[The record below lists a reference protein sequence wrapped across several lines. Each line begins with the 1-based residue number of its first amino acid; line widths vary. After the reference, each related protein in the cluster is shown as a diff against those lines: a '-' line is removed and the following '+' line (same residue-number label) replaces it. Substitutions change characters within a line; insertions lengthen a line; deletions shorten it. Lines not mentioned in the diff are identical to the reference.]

1 MSTPSKAQ
9 DPAAAALSAIEDA
22 LRLHVEPEA
31 TAAEATPGN
40 EAKTETSPKLEFH
53 LPTSRPEGQEPS
65 APSASFTPPA
75 PRLPDVAADEL
86 GKRSRETEAP
96 RPVLTPAVP
105 PANDDRPSV
114 GQILQSLQSRPD
126 STAMTVAIIGSAAWT
141 GLWIGYVM
149 FTHAAAFTGSLFSPA
164 AAVSAFALI
173 GPVIF
178 FLSMGA
184 VLRRSQEMR
193 HTARSMAEVAIRLAE
208 PETIATEQVVSLS
221 QAIRREVASM
231 GDGIDRALARAS
243 ELETMVRAEVSSLE
257 RTYGENERRIRL
269 LLNEL
274 VSEREAIIVNADR
287 VTTALS
293 HAQNSVA
300 SELEAATETLT
311 GLLDQTGNRIARAL
325 DDKGGDLESR
335 FARSGDTMMLQLE
348 TRATSLL
355 ERFQRSGEEASDA
368 IQSRSVKIDGDLQA
382 FANAFLEKVNAR
394 SESLSQN
401 LEDVGARL
409 NESIGRR
416 ADDLSGR
423 LEGQADRLHEI
434 VAVQG
439 PALQDSLATL
449 GDGLS
454 QRLRDESAR
463 AQNLFSAS
471 GDAFA
476 QTLTAHRD
484 RLTDDFAVA
493 TGAAMDQM
501 TERADALR
509 AHVSDATHRAVE
521 DFSQN
526 VEAIGQTYANVSL
539 QTVESVAG
547 HAETLRESF
556 AAAAGETLGAFAGH
570 TQAFNEQFARVATQT
585 MEGISGHTETLRET
599 VDQTTRTTLAAIGEK
614 TDSLYRR
621 LEVVTGATV
630 VALEQQTGRIEQA
643 FRQNVDH
650 LETTVGST
658 TQETLAALVGHA
670 NAFQEQFTQTAQQ
683 TIDAVSV
690 QGERLE
696 HMVAAATQEQLAALA
711 GHTDSFQQNF
721 TRVAAETTEL
731 AEARAEKM
739 RDALEQTSLFVG
751 ETLGQS
757 VAATQSHFE
766 TAVEETLGAFQEK
779 SQDQIAALSEHA
791 EFFQEHFAQTTAE
804 TLEKAEARTTSL
816 RSSLDAIRGAVDG
829 ALSRNIATTES
840 QFETATASA
849 IATFQTKSQ
858 EQIDALT
865 QHAASFQQH
874 FALTSGASVVQ
885 VETQTRALRASLD
898 EIRSAVDGALSGNIE
913 ATQAQ
918 FEAAT
923 AAAIEA
929 FHSKAQEQIDALSQ
943 HADAFQQHFA
953 LTSGASILQAE
964 TQTTALRAS
973 LDEIRGAVD
982 GALSSNIVATQAQFE
997 AATAAAIEAFHSK
1010 AQEQIDALSQHADA
1024 FQQHFAL
1031 TSGESLLQAETQT
1044 TALRASLD
1052 EIRGA
1057 VDGALT
1063 SNIVATQEQFE
1074 AATAAAIEAFHSKA
1088 QEQIDALS
1096 QHAETFQQHFAL
1108 TSGDSILQAETQ
1120 TTALRASLDEIRT
1133 AIDEALGQNVAATQ
1147 AQFEEATFAAI
1158 EAFQAK
1164 AQQQID
1170 ALSQHA
1176 ESFQQHFA
1184 LTSGASVSQA
1194 ETQTTALRAS
1204 LDETRAAIDEA
1215 LSQNVAAT
1223 QTQFEAAAAA
1233 AIEAFQAKAQQ
1244 QIDALS
1250 QHADSFQQNF
1260 VAATADSVGMA
1271 ETRAKTLGDSLDA
1284 IRVAVDAT
1292 LNRNVAATREHFETA
1307 TASAIGAFEAKSQ
1320 QQIDALSQHADAF
1333 ERNFARTTS
1342 GAIDHAEAR
1351 TEALRGSLEAIRVA
1365 VDETLSSNIAETQ
1378 ARFEQAAEAAINGL
1392 LAQTATIDHN
1402 FVATTSQAADSI
1414 SQRVTDAHKR
1424 FAQVASEAI
1433 AAIGVHGDRVNE
1445 TLAERLDAFEATML
1459 RGGDEA
1465 SNSIGYHGEMLAQ
1478 QIGASLKSFE
1488 THLDDSVAHTR
1499 DRLAQHTERFNADF
1513 VGQLASLEALMRGG
1527 GESSADHIQAQTEL
1541 LRDVLADNLR
1551 GFEKIVSEIGGGAAE
1566 RIDAQVAALEALMR
1580 DGGASSADH
1589 IRTQTEILRET
1600 LANNLHGFERVVS
1613 ELGGGASE
1621 RISAQIAALENLM
1634 RDGGAS
1640 SADHIR
1646 TQTEHLRDT
1655 LADNLREF
1663 EKVAS
1668 EIGGGASERIGA
1680 QIAALEALMQDGGA
1694 NSADYIRT
1702 QTDAL
1707 RETLADNHREFE
1719 RLASEVGVGASRRIG
1734 AQIAALEAL
1743 IHDGGASS
1751 ADQIRTQTKNL
1762 RETLAENL
1770 REFERVASELGGGA
1784 SERIG
1789 AQITALETLMQDG
1802 GQHSA
1807 DRIAFQTD
1815 HLRETLAENLREFEK
1830 TASELGGGASQRI
1843 SAQISSLETLLRDGG
1858 QSSAAQIRTQTDYLR
1873 DTLAENLR
1881 EFEKTASELGGGASQ
1896 RISAQI
1902 ASLET
1907 LLRDG
1912 GQSSAAQIRAQTDYL
1927 RETLAGTLREF
1938 ENSVSELGGG
1948 ASERISAQ
1956 IASLE
1961 DLMRDG
1967 GENSIA
1973 HIRAHTDYLR
1983 DALAENL
1990 RDFEK
1995 IVAELGGGA
2004 TDRINAQIASLE
2016 SVVRDGG
2023 ETSADRIK
2031 AQAEYLRASLADNL
2045 REFEKNVADVGG
2057 GATAR
2062 IGAQAA
2068 KFVATISDR
2077 LSAIESTIDTH
2088 GADLDVRLGKRADAT
2103 ADLLARHIDRFEI
2116 RATDKTHEIVG
2127 VIDSL
2132 IVKAEDGLTARSRH
2146 LNDALAG
2153 RAIDIAKVLG
2163 EGGREVGRALDAKAR
2178 ELDQII
2184 LSRSTA
2190 LTDELSAKAEEINA
2204 TLGGR
2209 ANEIASTLGGHIDLF
2224 ERNVVGRLGQVGEE
2238 MDRRIGQIEQTVD
2251 GRGRAL
2257 TDELRARAAEL
2268 HDWYDSNGMKL
2279 VDLLTSRGGE
2289 VVSQIVAYAE
2299 STVGALSSRSTDIIE
2314 QLGQRQAE
2322 ITGVLDRTSRDMRHS
2337 LERVTRTLDT
2347 AVAQSSAAMS
2357 QTLDDKTGQ
2366 SVAALSEI
2374 HQQLKQEIGGLLDGM
2389 GQTQTSLHDLF
2400 ERTESGLGRL
2410 DASLGPQ
2417 IGAFAGAIEA
2427 LHEELSRLDA
2437 STQDSVRHAEITAR
2451 SIGGHNQVL
2460 AAGLREMEETQASLD
2475 KSLEQRLHG
2484 MEQFYEE
2491 AKKRQAEF
2499 ETRLDGFSSAI
2510 GRALAQAEAKA
2521 RDVGSFLTESASATA
2536 GALTGQYEELR
2547 REATRE
2553 RETTSSVL
2561 TAAYEQN
2568 LGEMNQMFRQAT
2580 EGYKGVSQEL
2590 RSMTGEI
2597 QRELEATRKELQRG
2611 ALELPRETAE
2621 QTAAMRRVVSD
2632 QIKALNELTDI
2643 VTRSGRSFDISEPT
2657 AKRQEPV
2664 RQEPVRQEPA
2674 RIEAPLA
2681 PRQGW
2686 KAPTATLRR
2695 EIRPE
2700 PAPGARTEQRFELRP
2715 TLPVRAPAQIL
2726 APATDKNERSGG
2738 WMSDL
2743 LARASQDEQPARRTG
2758 DPLENLSAEI
2768 ARVVDETA
2776 LVSAWDR
2783 YRNGDASA
2791 FSRRL
2796 YSAQG
2801 GKTFDEVRR
2810 RYQAESDFRGTV
2822 DRYLQEFERL
2832 LTEIDREDHDGS
2844 TTRTY
2849 LTSDSGKVYTLLAHA
2864 AGRLG

>member
-31 TAAEATPGN
+31 TSAEATPGN

-53 LPTSRPEGQEPS
+53 LPTSRPEGQESS

-1176 ESFQQHFA
+1176 EAFQQHFA

-1566 RIDAQVAALEALMR
+1566 RIDAQVAALE
-1580 DGGASSADH
+1580 
-1589 IRTQTEILRET
+1589 
-1600 LANNLHGFERVVS
+1600 
-1613 ELGGGASE
+1613 
-1621 RISAQIAALENLM
+1621 NLM

-1668 EIGGGASERIGA
+1668 EIGGGASQRIGA

-1707 RETLADNHREFE
+1707 RETLADNLREFE

-2664 RQEPVRQEPA
+2664 RQEPVRQEPVRQEPA

-2700 PAPGARTEQRFELRP
+2700 PAPAARTEQRFELRP

-2776 LVSAWDR
+2776 LVNAWDR

>member
-1 MSTPSKAQ
+1 M
-9 DPAAAALSAIEDA
+9 
-22 LRLHVEPEA
+22 
-31 TAAEATPGN
+31 
-40 EAKTETSPKLEFH
+40 
-53 LPTSRPEGQEPS
+53 
-65 APSASFTPPA
+65 
-75 PRLPDVAADEL
+75 
-86 GKRSRETEAP
+86 
-96 RPVLTPAVP
+96 
-105 PANDDRPSV
+105 
-114 GQILQSLQSRPD
+114 
-126 STAMTVAIIGSAAWT
+126 
-141 GLWIGYVM
+141 
-149 FTHAAAFTGSLFSPA
+149 
-164 AAVSAFALI
+164 
-173 GPVIF
+173 
-178 FLSMGA
+178 
-184 VLRRSQEMR
+184 
-193 HTARSMAEVAIRLAE
+193 
-208 PETIATEQVVSLS
+208 
-221 QAIRREVASM
+221 
-231 GDGIDRALARAS
+231 
-243 ELETMVRAEVSSLE
+243 
-257 RTYGENERRIRL
+257 
-269 LLNEL
+269 
-274 VSEREAIIVNADR
+274 
-287 VTTALS
+287 
-293 HAQNSVA
+293 
-300 SELEAATETLT
+300 
-311 GLLDQTGNRIARAL
+311 
-325 DDKGGDLESR
+325 
-335 FARSGDTMMLQLE
+335 
-348 TRATSLL
+348 
-355 ERFQRSGEEASDA
+355 
-368 IQSRSVKIDGDLQA
+368 
-382 FANAFLEKVNAR
+382 
-394 SESLSQN
+394 
-401 LEDVGARL
+401 
-409 NESIGRR
+409 
-416 ADDLSGR
+416 
-423 LEGQADRLHEI
+423 
-434 VAVQG
+434 
-439 PALQDSLATL
+439 
-449 GDGLS
+449 
-454 QRLRDESAR
+454 
-463 AQNLFSAS
+463 
-471 GDAFA
+471 
-476 QTLTAHRD
+476 
-484 RLTDDFAVA
+484 
-493 TGAAMDQM
+493 
-501 TERADALR
+501 
-509 AHVSDATHRAVE
+509 
-521 DFSQN
+521 
-526 VEAIGQTYANVSL
+526 
-539 QTVESVAG
+539 
-547 HAETLRESF
+547 
-556 AAAAGETLGAFAGH
+556 
-570 TQAFNEQFARVATQT
+570 
-585 MEGISGHTETLRET
+585 
-599 VDQTTRTTLAAIGEK
+599 
-614 TDSLYRR
+614 
-621 LEVVTGATV
+621 
-630 VALEQQTGRIEQA
+630 
-643 FRQNVDH
+643 
-650 LETTVGST
+650 
-658 TQETLAALVGHA
+658 
-670 NAFQEQFTQTAQQ
+670 
-683 TIDAVSV
+683 
-690 QGERLE
+690 
-696 HMVAAATQEQLAALA
+696 
-711 GHTDSFQQNF
+711 
-721 TRVAAETTEL
+721 
-731 AEARAEKM
+731 
-739 RDALEQTSLFVG
+739 
-751 ETLGQS
+751 
-757 VAATQSHFE
+757 
-766 TAVEETLGAFQEK
+766 
-779 SQDQIAALSEHA
+779 
-791 EFFQEHFAQTTAE
+791 
-804 TLEKAEARTTSL
+804 
-816 RSSLDAIRGAVDG
+816 
-829 ALSRNIATTES
+829 
-840 QFETATASA
+840 
-849 IATFQTKSQ
+849 
-858 EQIDALT
+858 
-865 QHAASFQQH
+865 
-874 FALTSGASVVQ
+874 
-885 VETQTRALRASLD
+885 
-898 EIRSAVDGALSGNIE
+898 
-913 ATQAQ
+913 
-918 FEAAT
+918 
-923 AAAIEA
+923 
-929 FHSKAQEQIDALSQ
+929 
-943 HADAFQQHFA
+943 
-953 LTSGASILQAE
+953 
-964 TQTTALRAS
+964 
-973 LDEIRGAVD
+973 
-982 GALSSNIVATQAQFE
+982 
-997 AATAAAIEAFHSK
+997 
-1010 AQEQIDALSQHADA
+1010 
-1024 FQQHFAL
+1024 
-1031 TSGESLLQAETQT
+1031 
-1044 TALRASLD
+1044 
-1052 EIRGA
+1052 
-1057 VDGALT
+1057 
-1063 SNIVATQEQFE
+1063 
-1074 AATAAAIEAFHSKA
+1074 
-1088 QEQIDALS
+1088 
-1096 QHAETFQQHFAL
+1096 
-1108 TSGDSILQAETQ
+1108 
-1120 TTALRASLDEIRT
+1120 
-1133 AIDEALGQNVAATQ
+1133 
-1147 AQFEEATFAAI
+1147 
-1158 EAFQAK
+1158 
-1164 AQQQID
+1164 
-1170 ALSQHA
+1170 
-1176 ESFQQHFA
+1176 
-1184 LTSGASVSQA
+1184 
-1194 ETQTTALRAS
+1194 
-1204 LDETRAAIDEA
+1204 
-1215 LSQNVAAT
+1215 
-1223 QTQFEAAAAA
+1223 
-1233 AIEAFQAKAQQ
+1233 
-1244 QIDALS
+1244 
-1250 QHADSFQQNF
+1250 
-1260 VAATADSVGMA
+1260 
-1271 ETRAKTLGDSLDA
+1271 LDA

-1292 LNRNVAATREHFETA
+1292 LNRNVAATREQFEAA

-1333 ERNFARTTS
+1333 ERNFSRTTS

-1378 ARFEQAAEAAINGL
+1378 ARFEHAAEAAINGL

-1465 SNSIGYHGEMLAQ
+1465 SNSIGFHGEMLAQ

-1513 VGQLASLEALMRGG
+1513 VGQLASLEALMHGG

-1541 LRDVLADNLR
+1541 LRDVLANNLR

-1613 ELGGGASE
+1613 EIGGGASE
-1621 RISAQIAALENLM
+1621 RISAQIASLENLM
-1634 RDGGAS
+1634 RDGGQSSADYIRTQTEHLRDTLADNLREFEKVASEIGGGAAERISAQIAALEALMQDGGAS

-1668 EIGGGASERIGA
+1668 EIGGGAAERISA

-1694 NSADYIRT
+1694 SSADHIRT
-1702 QTDAL
+1702 QTEHL
-1707 RETLADNHREFE
+1707 RDTLADNLREFE
-1719 RLASEVGVGASRRIG
+1719 RLASEIGGGASRRIG

-1743 IHDGGASS
+1743 IHDGGANS

-1789 AQITALETLMQDG
+1789 AQIAALETLMQDG

-1807 DRIAFQTD
+1807 DRIAF
-1815 HLRETLAENLREFEK
+1815 
-1830 TASELGGGASQRI
+1830 
-1843 SAQISSLETLLRDGG
+1843 
-1858 QSSAAQIRTQTDYLR
+1858 QTDYLR

-1902 ASLET
+1902 AALET

-1912 GQSSAAQIRAQTDYL
+1912 GQSSAAQ
-1927 RETLAGTLREF
+1927 
-1938 ENSVSELGGG
+1938 
-1948 ASERISAQ
+1948 
-1956 IASLE
+1956 
-1961 DLMRDG
+1961 
-1967 GENSIA
+1967 
-1973 HIRAHTDYLR
+1973 
-1983 DALAENL
+1983 
-1990 RDFEK
+1990 
-1995 IVAELGGGA
+1995 
-2004 TDRINAQIASLE
+2004 
-2016 SVVRDGG
+2016 
-2023 ETSADRIK
+2023 TSAPRPTICGIRWPALCANSK
-2031 AQAEYLRASLADNL
+2031 IPLPNSAAAPPS
-2045 REFEKNVADVGG
+2045 EFPPKSPRSKISC
-2057 GATAR
+2057 ATAARTRSLISGR
-2062 IGAQAA
+2062 IPTICATRWPKTCAISRKSWSNSAAAQPTASMRRSPRSNPWCAMAA
-2068 KFVATISDR
+2068 KLPPTGSRPRPNTCAPRWRIICVNSRKTSPM
-2077 LSAIESTIDTH
+2077 SAAAPRRGSAPRRQNSSPPSRIAFRRSSSTIDTH

-2103 ADLLARHIDRFEI
+2103 ADLLARHIDRFEV

-2190 LTDELSAKAEEINA
+2190 LTEELSAKAEEINA

-2257 TDELRARAAEL
+2257 TEELRARAAEL
-2268 HDWYDSNGMKL
+2268 HDWYDFNGMKL

-2337 LERVTRTLDT
+2337 LERVTKTLDT

-2366 SVAALSEI
+2366 SVAALSDI

-2417 IGAFAGAIEA
+2417 IGAFASAIEA
-2427 LHEELSRLDA
+2427 LHDELSRLDA

-2547 REATRE
+2547 REAVRE
-2553 RETTSSVL
+2553 RETTGAVL

-2568 LGEMNQMFRQAT
+2568 LGEMNQMFQQAT

-2657 AKRQEPV
+2657 AKRQETV

-2695 EIRPE
+2695 EMRPE
-2700 PAPGARTEQRFELRP
+2700 PAPAARTEQRFELRP

-2726 APATDKNERSGG
+2726 APTTEKNERSGG

-2743 LARASQDEQPARRTG
+2743 LARASQDEQPARRNG

-2776 LVSAWDR
+2776 LVNAWDR

-2810 RYQAESDFRGTV
+2810 RYQAEGDFRGTV

-2832 LTEIDREDHDGS
+2832 LTEIDHEDNDGS
-2844 TTRTY
+2844 MTRAY

>member
-1 MSTPSKAQ
+1 MQ
-9 DPAAAALSAIEDA
+9 
-22 LRLHVEPEA
+22 
-31 TAAEATPGN
+31 
-40 EAKTETSPKLEFH
+40 
-53 LPTSRPEGQEPS
+53 
-65 APSASFTPPA
+65 
-75 PRLPDVAADEL
+75 
-86 GKRSRETEAP
+86 
-96 RPVLTPAVP
+96 
-105 PANDDRPSV
+105 
-114 GQILQSLQSRPD
+114 
-126 STAMTVAIIGSAAWT
+126 
-141 GLWIGYVM
+141 
-149 FTHAAAFTGSLFSPA
+149 
-164 AAVSAFALI
+164 
-173 GPVIF
+173 
-178 FLSMGA
+178 
-184 VLRRSQEMR
+184 
-193 HTARSMAEVAIRLAE
+193 
-208 PETIATEQVVSLS
+208 
-221 QAIRREVASM
+221 
-231 GDGIDRALARAS
+231 
-243 ELETMVRAEVSSLE
+243 
-257 RTYGENERRIRL
+257 
-269 LLNEL
+269 
-274 VSEREAIIVNADR
+274 
-287 VTTALS
+287 
-293 HAQNSVA
+293 
-300 SELEAATETLT
+300 
-311 GLLDQTGNRIARAL
+311 
-325 DDKGGDLESR
+325 
-335 FARSGDTMMLQLE
+335 
-348 TRATSLL
+348 
-355 ERFQRSGEEASDA
+355 
-368 IQSRSVKIDGDLQA
+368 
-382 FANAFLEKVNAR
+382 
-394 SESLSQN
+394 
-401 LEDVGARL
+401 
-409 NESIGRR
+409 
-416 ADDLSGR
+416 
-423 LEGQADRLHEI
+423 
-434 VAVQG
+434 
-439 PALQDSLATL
+439 
-449 GDGLS
+449 
-454 QRLRDESAR
+454 
-463 AQNLFSAS
+463 
-471 GDAFA
+471 
-476 QTLTAHRD
+476 
-484 RLTDDFAVA
+484 
-493 TGAAMDQM
+493 
-501 TERADALR
+501 
-509 AHVSDATHRAVE
+509 
-521 DFSQN
+521 
-526 VEAIGQTYANVSL
+526 
-539 QTVESVAG
+539 
-547 HAETLRESF
+547 
-556 AAAAGETLGAFAGH
+556 
-570 TQAFNEQFARVATQT
+570 
-585 MEGISGHTETLRET
+585 
-599 VDQTTRTTLAAIGEK
+599 
-614 TDSLYRR
+614 
-621 LEVVTGATV
+621 
-630 VALEQQTGRIEQA
+630 
-643 FRQNVDH
+643 
-650 LETTVGST
+650 
-658 TQETLAALVGHA
+658 
-670 NAFQEQFTQTAQQ
+670 
-683 TIDAVSV
+683 
-690 QGERLE
+690 
-696 HMVAAATQEQLAALA
+696 
-711 GHTDSFQQNF
+711 
-721 TRVAAETTEL
+721 
-731 AEARAEKM
+731 
-739 RDALEQTSLFVG
+739 
-751 ETLGQS
+751 
-757 VAATQSHFE
+757 
-766 TAVEETLGAFQEK
+766 
-779 SQDQIAALSEHA
+779 
-791 EFFQEHFAQTTAE
+791 
-804 TLEKAEARTTSL
+804 
-816 RSSLDAIRGAVDG
+816 
-829 ALSRNIATTES
+829 
-840 QFETATASA
+840 
-849 IATFQTKSQ
+849 
-858 EQIDALT
+858 
-865 QHAASFQQH
+865 
-874 FALTSGASVVQ
+874 
-885 VETQTRALRASLD
+885 
-898 EIRSAVDGALSGNIE
+898 
-913 ATQAQ
+913 
-918 FEAAT
+918 
-923 AAAIEA
+923 
-929 FHSKAQEQIDALSQ
+929 
-943 HADAFQQHFA
+943 
-953 LTSGASILQAE
+953 
-964 TQTTALRAS
+964 
-973 LDEIRGAVD
+973 
-982 GALSSNIVATQAQFE
+982 
-997 AATAAAIEAFHSK
+997 
-1010 AQEQIDALSQHADA
+1010 
-1024 FQQHFAL
+1024 
-1031 TSGESLLQAETQT
+1031 
-1044 TALRASLD
+1044 
-1052 EIRGA
+1052 
-1057 VDGALT
+1057 
-1063 SNIVATQEQFE
+1063 
-1074 AATAAAIEAFHSKA
+1074 
-1088 QEQIDALS
+1088 
-1096 QHAETFQQHFAL
+1096 
-1108 TSGDSILQAETQ
+1108 
-1120 TTALRASLDEIRT
+1120 
-1133 AIDEALGQNVAATQ
+1133 
-1147 AQFEEATFAAI
+1147 
-1158 EAFQAK
+1158 
-1164 AQQQID
+1164 
-1170 ALSQHA
+1170 
-1176 ESFQQHFA
+1176 
-1184 LTSGASVSQA
+1184 
-1194 ETQTTALRAS
+1194 
-1204 LDETRAAIDEA
+1204 
-1215 LSQNVAAT
+1215 
-1223 QTQFEAAAAA
+1223 
-1233 AIEAFQAKAQQ
+1233 
-1244 QIDALS
+1244 
-1250 QHADSFQQNF
+1250 
-1260 VAATADSVGMA
+1260 
-1271 ETRAKTLGDSLDA
+1271 
-1284 IRVAVDAT
+1284 
-1292 LNRNVAATREHFETA
+1292 
-1307 TASAIGAFEAKSQ
+1307 
-1320 QQIDALSQHADAF
+1320 
-1333 ERNFARTTS
+1333 
-1342 GAIDHAEAR
+1342 
-1351 TEALRGSLEAIRVA
+1351 
-1365 VDETLSSNIAETQ
+1365 
-1378 ARFEQAAEAAINGL
+1378 
-1392 LAQTATIDHN
+1392 
-1402 FVATTSQAADSI
+1402 
-1414 SQRVTDAHKR
+1414 
-1424 FAQVASEAI
+1424 
-1433 AAIGVHGDRVNE
+1433 
-1445 TLAERLDAFEATML
+1445 
-1459 RGGDEA
+1459 
-1465 SNSIGYHGEMLAQ
+1465 
-1478 QIGASLKSFE
+1478 
-1488 THLDDSVAHTR
+1488 
-1499 DRLAQHTERFNADF
+1499 
-1513 VGQLASLEALMRGG
+1513 
-1527 GESSADHIQAQTEL
+1527 
-1541 LRDVLADNLR
+1541 
-1551 GFEKIVSEIGGGAAE
+1551 
-1566 RIDAQVAALEALMR
+1566 
-1580 DGGASSADH
+1580 
-1589 IRTQTEILRET
+1589 
-1600 LANNLHGFERVVS
+1600 
-1613 ELGGGASE
+1613 
-1621 RISAQIAALENLM
+1621 
-1634 RDGGAS
+1634 DGGAS

-1707 RETLADNHREFE
+1707 RETLADNLREFE

-1843 SAQISSLETLLRDGG
+1843 SAQI
-1858 QSSAAQIRTQTDYLR
+1858 
-1873 DTLAENLR
+1873 
-1881 EFEKTASELGGGASQ
+1881 
-1896 RISAQI
+1896 

-1912 GQSSAAQIRAQTDYL
+1912 GQSSAAQIRAQTYYL

-2510 GRALAQAEAKA
+2510 GRALAQAEDKA

-2664 RQEPVRQEPA
+2664 RQEPVRQEPVRQEPA

-2700 PAPGARTEQRFELRP
+2700 PAPAARTEQRFELRP

-2776 LVSAWDR
+2776 LVNAWDR